1 MGDEIE
7 ESSLPVAP
15 AVAFATAVLAACG
28 GGGGDGVGDGGAV
41 SSTPATSLSATH
53 ASRFLSQA
61 AFGGTEADIAHVQS
75 VGYEAWIEEQ
85 FVAPKAQSHW
95 DWMIANGWGR
105 LDFKDSF
112 AGVDATL
119 WRKLMNSPD
128 PLRQRIALALSE
140 IFVISMA
147 GLPVQWRGLGVAAYM
162 DMLEAH
168 AFGNVRSLL
177 ESVTLSCG
185 MGVYLNM
192 RGSQKEDA
200 ATGRQPDENYAREV
214 MQLFTIGLYELNAD
228 GTPRMENGAPV
239 ETYDQAAVTGLA
251 KVFTGWDFDA
261 PVTGQPDHM
270 RRPMA
275 FNAARHSTSAKSF
288 LGVDLAAGGTD
299 GEGELKTA
307 LDTLF
312 NHPNGGPFIG
322 RQLIQRLVTSNPS
335 PAYVGRVAGAYAN
348 NGRGVR
354 GDLKAVLKA
363 VLLDAE
369 ARNAA
374 TAGGGRL
381 REPICRLVQW
391 ARSFNAWSPKELW
404 DIGDTSEPSTRLGQ
418 SPLRSPSVFNFF
430 RPGYVPPNTRIGKQ
444 ELVAPEF
451 QIANESTLVGYANW
465 MQAVIQ
471 NGRGDVRADYSGFTA
486 DAADA
491 AALFDRINLVLA
503 AGQLSTLT
511 RSIVVNAVST
521 IDASTALGRLRRVQ
535 ATALLVMTAPE
546 YLIAK

>member
-7 ESSLPVAP
+7 ESSLPVAS
-15 AVAFATAVLAACG
+15 AVACATAVLAACG
-28 GGGGDGVGDGGAV
+28 GGGADGGVDGRAV
-41 SSTPATSLSATH
+41 SSTSGTSLSATQ

-61 AFGGTEADIAHVQS
+61 AFGATETDIAHVQS

-85 FVAPKAQSHW
+85 LIAPTAQSHW
-95 DWMIANGWGR
+95 DWMIANGYGR
-105 LDFKDSF
+105 LEFKNSQ

-119 WRKLMNSPD
+119 WRKLMSSPD
-128 PLRQRIALALSE
+128 PLRQRVALALSE

-147 GLPVQWRGLGVAAYM
+147 GLPVQWPGLAVAAYM

-177 ESVTLSCG
+177 GSVTMCCG

-192 RGSQKEDA
+192 RGNQKEDH

-228 GTPRMENGAPV
+228 GTLRMVNGAPV

-251 KVFTGWDFDA
+251 KVFTGWDFDT
-261 PVTGQPDHM
+261 PVADQPDHL

-275 FNAARHSTSAKSF
+275 FNSARHSTSAKSF
-288 LGVDLAAGGTD
+288 LGVDLPAGSTD
-299 GEGELKTA
+299 GAGELKTA

-312 NHPNGGPFIG
+312 NHRNGGPFIG

-335 PAYVGRVAGAYAN
+335 PAYVGRVAAAYAD

-363 VLLDAE
+363 VLLDDE
-369 ARNAA
+369 ARNATSVA
-374 TAGGGRL
+374 RL
-381 REPICRLVQW
+381 REPICRMIQW
-391 ARSFNAWSPKELW
+391 ARSFGASSPKGLW
-404 DIGDTSEPSTRLGQ
+404 DIGDTSEPATRLGQ

-430 RPGYVPPNTRIGKQ
+430 RPGYVPPNTRIGQQ

-465 MQAVIQ
+465 MQSVIQ
-471 NGRGDVRADYSGFTA
+471 NGRGDVKADYSGFTA
-486 DAADA
+486 DASDA

-521 IDASTALGRLRRVQ
+521 IGASTDLGRLRRVQ
-535 ATALLVMTAPE
+535 ATTLLVMTAPE

>member
-1 MGDEIE
+1 MGHEIE
-7 ESSLPVAP
+7 ERSLPVAS
-15 AVAFATAVLAACG
+15 AVACATAVLAACG
-28 GGGGDGVGDGGAV
+28 GGGADGGADRDGPV
-41 SSTPATSLSATH
+41 SSTPGISPGATQ

-61 AFGGTEADIAHVQS
+61 AFGATEADIAHVQS

-85 FVAPKAQSHW
+85 FAAPTAQSHW
-95 DWMIANGWGR
+95 DWMIANGYGR
-105 LDFKDSF
+105 LEFKNSQ

-119 WRKLMNSPD
+119 WRKLMSSPD
-128 PLRQRIALALSE
+128 PLRQRVALALSE

-147 GLPVQWRGLGVAAYM
+147 GLPVQWPGMAAAAYM

-192 RGSQKEDA
+192 RGNQKENP

-251 KVFTGWDFDA
+251 KVFTGWDFDT
-261 PVTGQPDHM
+261 PVADQPDHL

-288 LGVDLAAGGTD
+288 LGVDLPAGSTD

-335 PAYVGRVAGAYAN
+335 PAYVGRVAAAYAD

-363 VLLDAE
+363 VLLDDE
-369 ARNAA
+369 ARNA
-374 TAGGGRL
+374 T
-381 REPICRLVQW
+381 CR
-391 ARSFNAWSPKELW
+391 APGCA
-404 DIGDTSEPSTRLGQ
+404 
-418 SPLRSPSVFNFF
+418 SPS
-430 RPGYVPPNTRIGKQ
+430 
-444 ELVAPEF
+444 
-451 QIANESTLVGYANW
+451 
-465 MQAVIQ
+465 
-471 NGRGDVRADYSGFTA
+471 
-486 DAADA
+486 
-491 AALFDRINLVLA
+491 
-503 AGQLSTLT
+503 AG
-511 RSIVVNAVST
+511 
-521 IDASTALGRLRRVQ
+521 
-535 ATALLVMTAPE
+535 
-546 YLIAK
+546 

>member
-7 ESSLPVAP
+7 ERSLPAAP
-15 AVAFATAVLAACG
+15 AVACATAVLAACG
-28 GGGGDGVGDGGAV
+28 GGGSDGVGDGAAV
-41 SSTPATSLSATH
+41 SSTPGASASAAQ

-61 AFGGTEADIAHVQS
+61 AFGATEADIAYVES
-75 VGYEAWIEEQ
+75 VGYEAWLEEQ
-85 FVAPKAQSHW
+85 FTAPTAQSHW
-95 DWMIANGWGR
+95 DWMIANGYGR
-105 LDFKDSF
+105 LDFQNSS

-119 WRKLMNSPD
+119 WRKLMSSPD
-128 PLRQRIALALSE
+128 LLRQRVALALSE
-140 IFVISMA
+140 IFVVSIA
-147 GLPVQWRGLGVAAYM
+147 GLPVHWPGLAVAAYM

-185 MGVYLNM
+185 MGVYLSM

-239 ETYDQAAVTGLA
+239 ETYGQADVTGLA

-261 PVTGQPDHM
+261 PSTGQPDHL

-288 LGVDLAAGGTD
+288 LGVDLPAGGAD
-299 GEGELKTA
+299 GEGELKIA

-312 NHPNGGPFIG
+312 NHPNGGPFLG

-335 PAYVGRVAGAYAN
+335 PAYVGRVAAAYAN

-363 VLLDAE
+363 VLLDDE

-374 TAGGGRL
+374 TATGGRL
-381 REPICRLVQW
+381 REPICRMIQW
-391 ARSFNAWSPKELW
+391 ARSFGAWSPKGLW
-404 DIGDTSEPSTRLGQ
+404 DIGDTSESATRLGQ
-418 SPLRSPSVFNFF
+418 SPLRAPSVFNFY
-430 RPGYVPPNTRIGKQ
+430 RPGYVPPNTRIGTQ
-444 ELVAPEF
+444 GLLAPEF

-471 NGRGDVRADYSGFTA
+471 NGRGDVRADYSEFTA

-491 AALFDRINLVLA
+491 AGLFDRINLVLA
-503 AGQLSTLT
+503 AGQLTTFT

-521 IDASTALGRLRRVQ
+521 IDASTALGRVRRVQ
-535 ATALLVMTAPE
+535 ATVLLVMTAPE